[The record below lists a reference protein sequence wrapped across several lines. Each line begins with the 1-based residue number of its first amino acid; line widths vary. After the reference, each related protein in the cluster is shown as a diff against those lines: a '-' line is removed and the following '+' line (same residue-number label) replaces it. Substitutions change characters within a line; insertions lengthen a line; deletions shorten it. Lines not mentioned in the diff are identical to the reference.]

1 MAQIILTAVGADRPG
16 LVADLTKH
24 VHEAAAS
31 LADSRMVNLR
41 GHFAL
46 LAMIEGDDEQI
57 AAVRRTLEADA
68 KAMGLRLEIESVTG
82 AGPRAPGMVPYR
94 LKTYSVDQ
102 PGIVAR
108 ITDVLRKHE
117 VNVEELE
124 TRVES
129 APFAGTPLFLLE
141 AVVTLPK
148 GASVRKLRDDLS
160 ALGDTMGC
168 DVDLDPA

>member
-1 MAQIILTAVGADRPG
+1 MSLILTAVGLDRPG
-16 LVADLTKH
+16 LVADLTQH
-24 VHEAAAS
+24 VHASGGS

-46 LAMIEGDDEQI
+46 LALVEG
-57 AAVRRTLEADA
+57 TPEALQALRDA
-68 KAMGLRLEIESVTG
+68 LRARAPEIGLRIEFDEAKETPKPAIG
-82 AGPRAPGMVPYR
+82 GVPYR
-94 LKTYSVDQ
+94 LRTYSMDQ

-108 ITDVLRKHE
+108 LTELLRRHE

-148 GASVRKLRDDLS
+148 GKSLRALRDDLH
-160 ALGDTMGC
+160 ALGDAMGC
-168 DVDLDPA
+168 DVDIDPA

>member
-1 MAQIILTAVGADRPG
+1 MPIIITAVGADRPG
-16 LVADLTKH
+16 IVADVTQL
-24 VHEAAAS
+24 VHGAGAS

-46 LAMIEGDDEQI
+46 LALVEGP
-57 AAVRRTLEADA
+57 AASLTQLRTSLTAGASEI
-68 KAMGLRLEIESVTG
+68 GLRVEISDAPEASKPQ
-82 AGPRAPGMVPYR
+82 AGGVPYR
-94 LKTYSVDQ
+94 IKSYSMDQ
-102 PGIVAR
+102 PGIVAQLSEL
-108 ITDVLRKHE
+108 LRRHE
-117 VNVEELE
+117 TNVEELE

-148 GASVRKLRDDLS
+148 GKSLRALRDDLH
-160 ALGDTMGC
+160 ALGDRLGC

>member
-1 MAQIILTAVGADRPG
+1 MSLIVTAVGIDRPG
-16 LVADLTKH
+16 LVADLTQH
-24 VHEAAAS
+24 VHAVGAS

-46 LAMIEGDDEQI
+46 LALVEGAPDALAKLKGTLGAASKAIGLRIEFDE
-57 AAVRRTLEADA
+57 AFETT
-68 KAMGLRLEIESVTG
+68 KPAMGG
-82 AGPRAPGMVPYR
+82 VPYR
-94 LKTYSVDQ
+94 LKTYSMDQ

-108 ITDVLRKHE
+108 LSELLRGHE

-148 GASVRKLRDDLS
+148 GKSLRALRDDLH
-160 ALGDTMGC
+160 ALGDAMGC
-168 DVDLDPA
+168 DVDIDPA